1 MQKNDLK
8 PEDSLEIHRLKTAP
22 AFRVALFAAAIAAGR
37 FDGLRTL
44 FHAFSD
50 KLGIAYQ
57 LYDDLEDEGEN
68 PASAVDVLMRANGW
82 DRETAR
88 AETVRMYQAQR
99 EGICELLEQVGD
111 VPLKIFLYRL
121 AGKVLNDV

>member
-1 MQKNDLK
+1 MNFIRIS
-8 PEDSLEIHRLKTAP
+8 EAE
-22 AFRVALFAAAIAAGR
+22 
-37 FDGLRTL
+37 LRDL
-44 FHAFSD
+44 FHAFSSR
-50 KLGIAYQ
+50 LGVAYQ
-57 LYDDLEDEGEN
+57 LYDDLEDEGAN

-88 AETVRMYQAQR
+88 AETIRLYQAQR
-99 EGICELLEQVGD
+99 DDIYELLEKVAD